1 MLWLPAGADRTPRNA
16 PLVRPPPAAGVTSTS
31 ATSTQSSSGGPLR
44 CGRWSFGGL
53 APDRA
58 AVRHPRAHV
67 GAAPT
72 GRVLQ
77 AATYRATRWTRTRA
91 RHRLTARHRHASRAV
106 LAAFQP
112 LASRVG
118 RVSRAAWWTDGCR
131 CRPKLAALSWAPTR
145 CSGAA
150 VLRERRRERR
160 GWAATGGGAKE
171 RRRGWGLGKNR
182 LKHYFL
188 CNQWHWWVITHQL
201 HEEVQK
207 WLFWSS

>member
-16 PLVRPPPAAGVTSTS
+16 LLVRPPSAAGVTSTS

-72 GRVLQ
+72 
-77 AATYRATRWTRTRA
+77 A
-91 RHRLTARHRHASRAV
+91 
-106 LAAFQP
+106 
-112 LASRVG
+112 
-118 RVSRAAWWTDGCR
+118 GCR

-182 LKHYFL
+182 LKRYFL
-188 CNQWHWWVITHQL
+188 CNQCHWWVINHQL

-207 WLFWSS
+207 RLFYSS